1 MGRLRAATV
10 DGDVEN
16 GSLMA
21 GQIAALVTKVEP
33 ARDIIQDI
41 MRTAEEAL
49 QRIDAVRGPARRS
62 R

>member
-1 MGRLRAATV
+1 MGAGRLRAATV

-49 QRIDAVRGPARRS
+49 QRIDAVRGTRA
-62 R
+62 